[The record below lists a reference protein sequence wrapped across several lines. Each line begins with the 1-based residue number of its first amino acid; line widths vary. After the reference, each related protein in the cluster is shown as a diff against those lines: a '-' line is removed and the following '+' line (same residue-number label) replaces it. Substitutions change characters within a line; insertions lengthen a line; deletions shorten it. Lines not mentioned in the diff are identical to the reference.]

1 MYADPV
7 TGAQSRSERKEQT
20 RTQLL
25 ECTLDLSA
33 DRGLAGVSLREIARA
48 AGIVPTAFYRHFDS
62 MDALG
67 LTLVDDGMR
76 ALRSM
81 LRDARRS
88 PNPTNGR
95 ESLAVLSKHVR
106 ANREL
111 FRFLYRER
119 FGGSAAVRYAIE
131 TELRLIIGE
140 LTVDLSRVPD
150 FATWDTDD
158 LDMAAD
164 LLVSS
169 MLEAMSP
176 FIGAKSTGLDDEE
189 VLIRT
194 EKQMRVLL
202 LGLGQWKP
210 RSQR

>member
-7 TGAQSRSERKEQT
+7 TGAQSRAERKEQT

-81 LRDARRS
+81 LRDL
-88 PNPTNGR
+88 GFM
-95 ESLAVLSKHVR
+95 L
-106 ANREL
+106 
-111 FRFLYRER
+111 
-119 FGGSAAVRYAIE
+119 G
-131 TELRLIIGE
+131 
-140 LTVDLSRVPD
+140 
-150 FATWDTDD
+150 
-158 LDMAAD
+158 
-164 LLVSS
+164 LLV
-169 MLEAMSP
+169 
-176 FIGAKSTGLDDEE
+176 GL
-189 VLIRT
+189 VWVIVTVVVSITT
-194 EKQMRVLL
+194 EPPMFCMACVCDWTMISYSIICS
-202 LGLGQWKP
+202 GY
-210 RSQR
+210 SA